1 MQRAVLLS
9 PALTA
14 LALIGCNAKEDP
26 SSQRVPAPAVT
37 QAVSSAPA
45 SASASAPASAPPAIA
60 YVAATTWRSTRP
72 GVPEVAP
79 PVAANETWRVL
90 VNQNQPLQKKTPLW
104 QPLAAERSVE
114 LTMPERSAY
123 RCLVTPLASTAHADD
138 FGVKLEA
145 WVLTRSLLCS
155 SDGFRSW
162 TEHGHVLR
170 VRPDGSRDETLQASA
185 LLRERDADG
194 RVRETYVVVRS
205 TPEPRAATKG
215 PPRVLPG
222 VALVDD

>member
-1 MQRAVLLS
+1 LV
-9 PALTA
+9 A
-14 LALIGCNAKEDP
+14 LALLACDATGDQKGKRD
-26 SSQRVPAPAVT
+26 PAPAVV

-45 SASASAPASAPPAIA
+45 SAPASAPPRVE
-60 YVAATTWRSTRP
+60 YVAPSVWRSTRP

-104 QPLAAERSVE
+104 QPLSAERSVE
-114 LTMPERSAY
+114 LAMPEQSAY

-145 WVLTRSLLCS
+145 WVLTRSLICS

-170 VRPDGSRDETLQASA
+170 VRPDGSREETLQANA
-185 LLRERDADG
+185 LLRERDAAG
-194 RVRETYVVVRS
+194 RVRETYIVVRS

-215 PPRVLPG
+215 APRILPG
-222 VALVDD
+222 VALAED